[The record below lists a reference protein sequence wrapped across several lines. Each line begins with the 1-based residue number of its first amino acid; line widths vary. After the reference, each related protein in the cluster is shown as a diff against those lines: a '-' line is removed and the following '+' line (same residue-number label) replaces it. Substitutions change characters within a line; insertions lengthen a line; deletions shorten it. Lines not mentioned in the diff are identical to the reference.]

1 MNRNKLNKLDLAQI
15 KYHNVQESF
24 GMGGPY
30 IGELE
35 FQEKL
40 ISGKFLAD
48 SETLNEDRSKVVFSR
63 FLTQYSAGFLGLK
76 TKRDFRIFIYDTNED
91 KFFQSKESF
100 ECLAIEKMESNQITY
115 YEAFHTEVDKYR
127 DSIEFNTTN
136 FEEIEITT
144 HNDAL

>member
-1 MNRNKLNKLDLAQI
+1 MDLAQI

-30 IGELE
+30 LAELE
-35 FQEKL
+35 FKGKL

-48 SETLNEDRSKVVFSR
+48 SETLNEDKSKIVFSR

-76 TKRDFRIFIYDTNED
+76 TKRDFRIFIYDTNDD

-100 ECLAIEKMESNQITY
+100 ECLAIEKMESNRITFHK
-115 YEAFHTEVDKYR
+115 AFHTEIEKFR

-136 FEEIEITT
+136 FNEIEITT
-144 HNDAL
+144 HNNVYTK